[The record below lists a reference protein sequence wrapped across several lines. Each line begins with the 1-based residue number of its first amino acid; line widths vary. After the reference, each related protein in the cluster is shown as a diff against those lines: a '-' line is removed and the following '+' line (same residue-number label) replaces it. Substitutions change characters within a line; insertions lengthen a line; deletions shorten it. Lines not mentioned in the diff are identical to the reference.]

1 MRPCEGIRKVSV
13 PRASHE
19 QSEQSRE
26 DRSRRGMKHKNIKTR
41 GNRMATLLIKNIGTL
56 QTPIGS
62 FAHKG
67 RQQGENRKLHQA
79 AILAEDGI
87 IKAITAD
94 GVLPCGEDEA
104 DTVIDQSLTPGSVV
118 LKGTTIS
125 LTISSGSDGETS
137 QKSTVADSQGAWY
150 GSINTAVK
158 IGGETSPAA
167 DTRRIILIRL
177 CQEIDGAERY
187 TTLQE
192 ARSYEAGTELQV
204 VIPNIRGA
212 AGIGKGTVEIVD
224 ASNDT
229 VIASYTVNFAPRS

>member
-1 MRPCEGIRKVSV
+1 M
-13 PRASHE
+13 
-19 QSEQSRE
+19 
-26 DRSRRGMKHKNIKTR
+26 
-41 GNRMATLLIKNIGTL
+41 
-56 QTPIGS
+56 
-62 FAHKG
+62 
-67 RQQGENRKLHQA
+67 
-79 AILAEDGI
+79 
-87 IKAITAD
+87 
-94 GVLPCGEDEA
+94 
-104 DTVIDQSLTPGSVV
+104 
-118 LKGTTIS
+118 
-125 LTISSGSDGETS
+125 
-137 QKSTVADSQGAWY
+137 ADSQGAWY

-229 VIASYTVNFAPRS
+229 VIASYSVNFAPRS

>member
-1 MRPCEGIRKVSV
+1 MLIITRSAGSASENGMALVPELRSLSEDDALTALENAGLTLEGIDDV
-13 PRASHE
+13 PDE
-19 QSEQSRE
+19 VYE
-26 DRSRRGMKHKNIKTR
+26 KN
-41 GNRMATLLIKNIGTL
+41 
-56 QTPIGS
+56 
-62 FAHKG
+62 
-67 RQQGENRKLHQA
+67 
-79 AILAEDGI
+79 
-87 IKAITAD
+87 
-94 GVLPCGEDEA
+94 
-104 DTVIDQSLTPGSVV
+104 TVIDQSLTPGSVV

-125 LTISSGSDGETS
+125 LTVSSGADGETS
-137 QKSTVADSQGAWY
+137 QKSTTTDSQSAWY

-177 CQEIDGAERY
+177 CQDIDGAERY

>member
-1 MRPCEGIRKVSV
+1 MSDAE
-13 PRASHE
+13 HE
-19 QSEQSRE
+19 
-26 DRSRRGMKHKNIKTR
+26 
-41 GNRMATLLIKNIGTL
+41 
-56 QTPIGS
+56 
-62 FAHKG
+62 
-67 RQQGENRKLHQA
+67 EN
-79 AILAEDGI
+79 
-87 IKAITAD
+87 
-94 GVLPCGEDEA
+94 
-104 DTVIDQSLTPGSVV
+104 TVIDQSLTPGSVV

-125 LTISSGSDGETS
+125 LTVSSGADGETS
-137 QKSTVADSQGAWY
+137 QKSTMTDGQGDWY

-177 CQEIDGAERY
+177 CQDIDGAERY